1 MHSSGSATAL
11 LVLALAL
18 ISVPPARA
26 DVAILS
32 PVRDNTLF
40 EDSNGDTSNGSGPGL
55 FCGRISQ
62 GRARRALLA
71 FDIDAALPPGAAIEG
86 ARLELH
92 VSSSSDLT
100 PRVLTLHRVLADW
113 GEGTSSSSGGG
124 GAPAQPGDATWLHTS
139 YPLSLW
145 SVAGGDFVARASAS
159 TTVSGDGGDFV
170 WSSDQLTRDVIGW
183 LNGGSGNFGWLLMG
197 DESQSSTARRCD
209 SRESA
214 TASYRPRLVISY
226 VLPTPALPASW
237 GRVKAR
243 YRW

>member
-1 MHSSGSATAL
+1 MNFPGSVPAL
-11 LVLALAL
+11 VVLALAL

-40 EDSNGDTSNGSGPGL
+40 EDANGDTSNGSGPGL

-71 FDIDAALPPGAAIEG
+71 FDLDAALPPGAVIEG

-113 GEGTSSSSGGG
+113 GEGASSSAGGG
-124 GAPAQPGDATWLHTS
+124 GAPAQPGDATWVHTFH
-139 YPLSLW
+139 PLSLW
-145 SVAGGDFVARASAS
+145 SVAGGDFVAAASAS
-159 TTVSGDGGDFV
+159 ASVSGDGGGFV
-170 WSSDQLTRDVIGW
+170 WSSNQLTSDVIGW
-183 LNGGSGNFGWLLMG
+183 LNGGTGNFGWLLMG
-197 DESQSSTARRCD
+197 DESQSNTARRCD

-214 TASYRPRLVISY
+214 TVSYRPRLVISF
-226 VLPTPALPASW
+226 VLPTPTLPASW
-237 GRVKAR
+237 GHVKFR
-243 YRW
+243 YR

>member
-1 MHSSGSATAL
+1 MNSAGSVAAL
-11 LVLALAL
+11 VVLALAL
-18 ISVPPARA
+18 ISTPPARA
-26 DVAILS
+26 EVAVLS

-40 EDSNGDTSNGSGPGL
+40 EDANGDTSNGSGPGL

-71 FDIDAALPPGAAIEG
+71 FDVAAALPPGAAVYA

-113 GEGTSSSSGGG
+113 GEGASSSAGGG
-124 GAPAQPGDATWLHTS
+124 GAPAQTGDATWRHTF

-145 SVAGGDFVARASAS
+145 SVAGGEFEADASAS
-159 TTVSGDGGDFV
+159 AIVPGDGGDFV
-170 WSSDQLTRDVIGW
+170 WSSDQLMSDVIGW
-183 LNGGSGNFGWLLMG
+183 LAGGDGNFGWLLMG
-197 DESQSSTARRCD
+197 DESQSNTARRCD
-209 SRESA
+209 SRESV
-214 TASYRPRLVISY
+214 TPSYRPRLVISY

-237 GRVKAR
+237 GGVKVR
-243 YRW
+243 YR